1 MQTVAKFAKRLD
13 MTAEEAVETLRRLRF
28 DVADVETEI
37 SDAQCDMLIDIDED
51 SSNLDKFLAR
61 IEKEEEERRKR
72 TERLKKAAA
81 KKRATPKKPAAEE
94 VPEAKEEAEAVKR
107 PKRAKK
113 AAEEVP
119 AEGVTAEILP
129 SVEGAAPAAEAKGR
143 VTAEIM
149 AEIAPAEKEREKEKE
164 KARQKKEPPAIL
176 IGAAAELD
184 EPVVEVV
191 RADGTHAGAA
201 EIELVDKPVEPVE
214 GEEEEDLSSLTLI
227 QRRQEEEWRKK
238 NKGKIAKPLPTP
250 DPEVVAE
257 VIRKAHERSVKKS
270 TKGRATTEED
280 GSPLRSGWKGGV
292 TGKTARKKQK
302 RAERQRVVDEEM
314 RREAAIAVREVQAG
328 GIPGAA
334 KKRRKK
340 RDRDENLVTEEES
353 GGVIEVE
360 DRVTVERLADLL
372 QVSVNDIILD
382 LMEEDILAT
391 KNQVLDMELVRR
403 IADGRGFEVR
413 AVIPE
418 EEDLLAEVP
427 DHPEDLKTRAPVV
440 TVMGHVDHGKTSL
453 LDHIRRTKVA
463 AGEAGGITQHIAAY
477 DVELASGH
485 VTFLDTP
492 GHEAFTQM
500 RARGA
505 QATDIVVLVVAAD
518 DGVKPQTIEAI
529 DHAKAAGVPVVV
541 AINKCDKPDAQ
552 PDRVRQELTR
562 FELVDEAWG
571 GKTII
576 KNISAIT
583 GEGVD
588 ELIEMLALQAEVMEL
603 KANSNKRARGVI
615 IESELSLGHG
625 PVAWVLVQNGKLR
638 TGDVFLSG
646 STHGR
651 VRTMLNS
658 RGEQIVEAGPST
670 PVLVT
675 GFSETPNA
683 GDIFVVAADERGAR
697 SVAQKRAE
705 IERQKRGPAVKH
717 MTLEDFHARMAG
729 VEKKTLNIIIKAD
742 AQGSV
747 DVLQSSFLKLGNE
760 EVSVS
765 VVHSGVGGINSS
777 DVLLASA
784 SDAVIIGFHVTA
796 NPKVQKL
803 AEEEGVEIRVY
814 LIIYEAIE
822 EVRHALEGLLAPET
836 REVIVG
842 HAEVR
847 QLFKSSAIGTIAGC
861 YQTDGTS
868 ERGALARLV
877 RDGVVIHSGKIGS
890 LRRNKD
896 DVRSVNAGFECGIK
910 LERYDDLQPG
920 DIIETYRLE
929 SVAKTLS

>member
-1 MQTVAKFAKRLD
+1 
-13 MTAEEAVETLRRLRF
+13 
-28 DVADVETEI
+28 
-37 SDAQCDMLIDIDED
+37 
-51 SSNLDKFLAR
+51 
-61 IEKEEEERRKR
+61 
-72 TERLKKAAA
+72 
-81 KKRATPKKPAAEE
+81 
-94 VPEAKEEAEAVKR
+94 
-107 PKRAKK
+107 
-113 AAEEVP
+113 
-119 AEGVTAEILP
+119 
-129 SVEGAAPAAEAKGR
+129 
-143 VTAEIM
+143 
-149 AEIAPAEKEREKEKE
+149 
-164 KARQKKEPPAIL
+164 
-176 IGAAAELD
+176 
-184 EPVVEVV
+184 
-191 RADGTHAGAA
+191 
-201 EIELVDKPVEPVE
+201 
-214 GEEEEDLSSLTLI
+214 
-227 QRRQEEEWRKK
+227 
-238 NKGKIAKPLPTP
+238 
-250 DPEVVAE
+250 
-257 VIRKAHERSVKKS
+257 
-270 TKGRATTEED
+270 
-280 GSPLRSGWKGGV
+280 
-292 TGKTARKKQK
+292 
-302 RAERQRVVDEEM
+302 
-314 RREAAIAVREVQAG
+314 
-328 GIPGAA
+328 
-334 KKRRKK
+334 
-340 RDRDENLVTEEES
+340 
-353 GGVIEVE
+353 
-360 DRVTVERLADLL
+360 
-372 QVSVNDIILD
+372 
-382 LMEEDILAT
+382 
-391 KNQVLDMELVRR
+391 
-403 IADGRGFEVR
+403 
-413 AVIPE
+413 
-418 EEDLLAEVP
+418 
-427 DHPEDLKTRAPVV
+427 
-440 TVMGHVDHGKTSL
+440 
-453 LDHIRRTKVA
+453 
-463 AGEAGGITQHIAAY
+463 
-477 DVELASGH
+477 
-485 VTFLDTP
+485 
-492 GHEAFTQM
+492 
-500 RARGA
+500 
-505 QATDIVVLVVAAD
+505 
-518 DGVKPQTIEAI
+518 
-529 DHAKAAGVPVVV
+529 
-541 AINKCDKPDAQ
+541 
-552 PDRVRQELTR
+552 
-562 FELVDEAWG
+562 
-571 GKTII
+571 
-576 KNISAIT
+576 
-583 GEGVD
+583 
-588 ELIEMLALQAEVMEL
+588 
-603 KANSNKRARGVI
+603 
-615 IESELSLGHG
+615 G